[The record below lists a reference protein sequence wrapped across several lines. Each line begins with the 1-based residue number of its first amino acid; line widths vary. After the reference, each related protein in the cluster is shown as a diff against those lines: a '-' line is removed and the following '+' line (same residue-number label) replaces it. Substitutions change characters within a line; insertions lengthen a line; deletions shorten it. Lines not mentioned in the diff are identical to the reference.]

1 MTRQYRKERQ
11 HMTGKTHLMIGT
23 TLAYMACA
31 KSNIN
36 FSIAAAAYAAV
47 GSLLPDIDEKHSTIN
62 QYIPMNLG
70 KLIYGIVGIAL
81 AYHIYETGNIAYVL
95 PSALLILIYFSG
107 HRGFTHS
114 ITACILFSMAFIEG
128 RNTLIPFVAGYLA
141 HLIFDMFNTKGIL
154 LIYPLKKRFKF
165 PLNFST
171 DSVLGK
177 TFELVFN
184 GMCICYW
191 LIILV

>member
-1 MTRQYRKERQ
+1 
-11 HMTGKTHLMIGT
+11 MTGKTHLIIGT
-23 TLAYMACA
+23 TLAYIACA
-31 KSNIN
+31 KSNVD

-62 QYIPMNLG
+62 QYIPMKLG
-70 KLIYGIVGIAL
+70 KLIYGIAGVAL

-95 PSALLILIYFSG
+95 PSVLMILIYFSG

-128 RNTLIPFVAGYLA
+128 RDTLIPFATGYMA

-171 DSVLGK
+171 DSILGK
-177 TFELVFN
+177 ALEL
-184 GMCICYW
+184 GSTGICICYW
-191 LIILV
+191 ITLL